1 METVYGKAP
10 FREKDFDKSEYI
22 VIFVG
27 KLDDSNDNQIIDLLY
42 TLFTDDMSVE
52 EKKDRLSSVY
62 KIEMT
67 REIESEVYNMCN
79 LSRGIANANQ
89 AIGFEN
95 GAMQTLIQLVQEG
108 DLTLNRAAQKAGMSD
123 EEFLKKKIE
132 YEKERQKMIY

>member
-1 METVYGKAP
+1 
-10 FREKDFDKSEYI
+10 
-22 VIFVG
+22 
-27 KLDDSNDNQIIDLLY
+27 
-42 TLFTDDMSVE
+42 MSVE

-95 GAMQTLIQLVQEG
+95 GAMQTLIQLLNKG
-108 DLTLNRAAQKAGMSD
+108 RLTTEEAAEECNITV
-123 EEFLKKKIE
+123 EEFLKKKNE
-132 YEKERQKMIY
+132 YEKERQKR